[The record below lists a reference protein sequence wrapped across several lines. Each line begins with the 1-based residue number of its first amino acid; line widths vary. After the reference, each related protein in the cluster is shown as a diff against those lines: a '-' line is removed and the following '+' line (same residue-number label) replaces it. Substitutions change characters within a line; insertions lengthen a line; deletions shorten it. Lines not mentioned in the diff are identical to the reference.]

1 MCQGQIDGCTGPGCA
16 DQGGGREGSQK
27 PLWDLG
33 EGRAVRPTVG
43 IPGRASSGSGENLKV
58 APRGFAEGL
67 DAARERER
75 RLEDD
80 FTGVDAY
87 KREDEVVVG

>member
-1 MCQGQIDGCTGPGCA
+1 M
-16 DQGGGREGSQK
+16 
-27 PLWDLG
+27 
-33 EGRAVRPTVG
+33 
-43 IPGRASSGSGENLKV
+43 KV

-67 DAARERER
+67 DAARERKR
-75 RLEDD
+75 RLEDG